1 MSAATWTCTSCTFI
15 NEKPH
20 AVTCEICATAR
31 AGTVIDLTDEDDDSL
46 QTALALSL
54 SENPSAV
61 NDIDNGT
68 AGPSFFE
75 ENNVK
80 REISPGED
88 PSPSPS
94 STTIAPEPSLS
105 FSRAEL
111 ERQRLA
117 RLAKKR
123 PLESDAEDSSVLQSS
138 KHARTSSSTIPS
150 SSNKCWDGRVSLT
163 YIRSHPKSNH
173 VKFEDVVSK
182 QGLTK
187 AFFAASQIDQS
198 WLMSHLPP
206 TVKLV
211 VAHSDRPRNLP
222 PWETSL
228 IVDKKTC
235 LLFPPMSPEVS
246 YGLMHIKLFILFY
259 EDSIRVVIGSANLV
273 GYDWEKLENVVW
285 YQDFPLRSRLA
296 DAVVDVDNDELRDD
310 DNGFLGQLISVLQEM
325 GADQIIRSV
334 RKGDFSKANASLI
347 LSRPGIHRSSKCGLP
362 ALPHVT
368 RRLVKLPREKQ
379 KYEVTYVTGSLGRL
393 NWGLVRDFVKG
404 AVGDEILQAEKGKSK
419 GKDNENDAGLR
430 ILFPTEKT
438 VKKSTLG
445 VQGAGTI
452 CFHPSNFTPSFP
464 ISILH
469 DGISA
474 RRGTLMHAKMA
485 VCLPKSTPT
494 AAEIEVCDVKD
505 ADGWCY
511 LGSHNM
517 TAAAWGSRVRE
528 GWKIANWELGVVLPC
543 RAIAQSIGTDEGKKI
558 PVPWETPLKA
568 YEAGDK
574 PHMKAFEDL

>member
-1 MSAATWTCTSCTFI
+1 MTSETWICTSCTFI

-61 NDIDNGT
+61 NANDNEA

-75 ENNVK
+75 ENAVK
-80 REISPGED
+80 REISPVQD

-94 STTIAPEPSLS
+94 STTIAPEQSIS
-105 FSRAEL
+105 FSRAEM

-123 PLESDAEDSSVLQSS
+123 PLESDAADSWVHQTS
-138 KHARTSSSTIPS
+138 KHARTSSATILS
-150 SSNKCWDGRVSLT
+150 SSNKCWDGKVSLT
-163 YIRSHPKSNH
+163 YIRGHPKSNH
-173 VKFEDVVSK
+173 VKFEDVVPK

-187 AFFAASQIDQS
+187 AFFAASQINQT

-211 VAHSDRPRNLP
+211 VAHSERPRNLP
-222 PWETSL
+222 PGEISV

-285 YQDFPLRSRLA
+285 YQDFPLRPRRA
-296 DAVVDVDNDELRDD
+296 DAVVEDNDELRDGD
-310 DNGFLGQLISVLQEM
+310 DGFREQLISVLQEM
-325 GADQIIRSV
+325 GADQIIKSV
-334 RKGDFSKANASLI
+334 RKGDYSKANASLI
-347 LSRPGIHRSSKCGLP
+347 LSRPGIQGSSKYGLP

-368 RRLVKLPREKQ
+368 RGLVKLPHEKQ

-393 NWGLVRDFVKG
+393 NWGLVRDFVKA
-404 AVGDEILQAEKGKSK
+404 AVGDEILQAEKRKTK
-419 GKDNENDAGLR
+419 GKDNEKDAGLK

-438 VKKSTLG
+438 VKESTLG

-464 ISILH
+464 VSILH

-485 VCLPKSTPT
+485 VCLPKSTP
-494 AAEIEVCDVKD
+494 AATEIEACDVKD

-517 TAAAWGSRVRE
+517 TAAAWGSRVKE

-543 RAIAQSIGTDEGKKI
+543 RAIAQSIDTDEGKKI
-558 PVPWETPLKA
+558 SVPWATPLKV

-574 PHMKAFEDL
+574 PHTKAFGDL